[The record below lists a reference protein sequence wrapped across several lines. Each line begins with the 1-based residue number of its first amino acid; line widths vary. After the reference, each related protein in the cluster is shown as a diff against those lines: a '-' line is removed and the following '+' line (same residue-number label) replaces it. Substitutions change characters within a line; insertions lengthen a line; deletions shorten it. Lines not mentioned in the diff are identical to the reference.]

1 MKYVI
6 IGNSYAGLSCADA
19 IRRFDK
25 SGDVVI
31 ISDENYRAYA
41 RPLISYY
48 LEGKTTDETI
58 WYKEDDYYEKNNF
71 KVMLGKKAVSV
82 DTVSKKVVLE
92 DGTELDYDKLFIGPG
107 IFRPVFFAHM
117 RFACLDAGRKSFG
130 FAAVALGRIKHY
142 FYLIFL

>member
-25 SGDVVI
+25 SGEVVI

-71 KVMLGKKAVSV
+71 DLML
-82 DTVSKKVVLE
+82 L
-92 DGTELDYDKLFIGPG
+92 
-107 IFRPVFFAHM
+107 
-117 RFACLDAGRKSFG
+117 
-130 FAAVALGRIKHY
+130 ALRMP
-142 FYLIFL
+142 